1 MLLSTKTMAVPRSE
15 WDPRTATTL
24 HLDDLP
30 DRYAFCDPAGGKSQ
44 AQLKKVRA
52 RSANIVV
59 AQDWL
64 TRYWILYANAHRRPT
79 NKLVDEILE
88 VAERYNPKVYGIEA
102 NAMQALFA
110 DLVIRDA
117 LHRGTKVPIVPVY
130 QPTKVDKKW
139 RIRTT
144 LQPLNADG
152 RLIFGQDQKLLI
164 DEFQAFPMTQT
175 FDLVDAL
182 TSAIKLAPKATP
194 KQVRTSE
201 HEALAQYLRH
211 QGVSPHEIRARLEEL
226 SNDRSIT
233 ERIADDL

>member
-1 MLLSTKTMAVPRSE
+1 MAVPRSE
-15 WDPRTATTL
+15 WDPRTTTSL
-24 HLDDLP
+24 HPDDLP

-44 AQLKKVRA
+44 AQLKKIRA

-64 TRYWILYANAHRRPT
+64 ARYWILYANAHRNPT
-79 NKLVDEILE
+79 SKLVEEILT

-152 RLIFGQDQKLLI
+152 RLIFGQDQKALI
-164 DEFQAFPMTQT
+164 DEFKAFPMTQT

-182 TSAIKLAPKATP
+182 TSAIKLAPKVTP
-194 KQVRTSE
+194 KQARNSE
-201 HEALAQYLRH
+201 YEALASYLRH
-211 QGVSPHEIRARLEEL
+211 QGVSPHEIQARLADL
-226 SNDRSIT
+226 SGDVSLTGRVLDET
-233 ERIADDL
+233 P